1 MSDFHALIAQLKQ
14 LQAGANQVKAAGNQ
28 AMQQAAPGGHGFT
41 VGLRL
46 HRTAMPGQNP
56 ARVAEIGKQ
65 AMLRE
70 FKRQT
75 S

>member
-1 MSDFHALIAQLKQ
+1 MSDLSALIAQLKQ

-28 AMQQAAPGGHGFT
+28 AMQQAAPGGKGFT

-46 HRTAMPGQNP
+46 HRTAMPGKSPQ
-56 ARVAEIGKQ
+56 RVAEIGKQ